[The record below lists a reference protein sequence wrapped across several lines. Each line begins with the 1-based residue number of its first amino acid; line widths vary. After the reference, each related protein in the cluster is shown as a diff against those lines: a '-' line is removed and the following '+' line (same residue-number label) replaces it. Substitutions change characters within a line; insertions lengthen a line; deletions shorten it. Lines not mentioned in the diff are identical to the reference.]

1 MITRAI
7 LTCLLSFLLCICP
20 VAYVQALPTLFN
32 SDRVAAPL
40 PEIDQ
45 LFMQS
50 RLDALSLAGACRQ
63 ERLAELP
70 HTTFRYLE
78 TSHEDGVLRLYVQ
91 ADVIRSKD
99 VLIVQET
106 ANGLTAWNNCN
117 QEMADQLLPVVAIMT
132 TFRYTNDSHGNQTR
146 QAVLA
151 SHSFLTSHEPS
162 MLMIRNDSLDSSA
175 TYQDFQVS
183 AKHPLFANAALVNNF
198 HNNLTDTLQKLIPG
212 DDEYFIQLYLSFTG
226 RFSQYIQ
233 DRDSQPVVP
242 RSFNPSVFYRIWSSR
257 DNFLDLGFG
266 HESNGQRIRSP
277 ESLQRAEAD
286 YLAEGEPA
294 FYARDSL
301 TRSWDYVGLGWQRN
315 WDNHWLSSFRLRHYL
330 NDGPLQGRPE
340 EYNTWEDD
348 GYRSR
353 PRAQYD
359 GINLALQYNFNTSRC
374 LLGSIHICLRNVKYS
389 HDTGY
394 STLFGNNTSTLE
406 LTTDFFGIPVQ
417 VWGKTGYNSNLVDYY
432 RHTTSWGLGLEL
444 FSR

>member
-1 MITRAI
+1 MHSRTI
-7 LTCLLSFLLCICP
+7 LSCLLSFLLSICP
-20 VAYVQALPTLFN
+20 VAYVQAEPILFN

-50 RLDALSLAGACRQ
+50 RLDALSMAGKCRQ
-63 ERLAELP
+63 ETLAELP
-70 HTTFRYLE
+70 RSTFRYLE
-78 TSHEDGVLRLYVQ
+78 TKQGDDVLRLYVQ
-91 ADVIRSKD
+91 PDVIRSKD
-99 VLIVQET
+99 LLIVQQNAE
-106 ANGLTAWNNCN
+106 GITAWNDCN
-117 QEMADQLLPVVAIMT
+117 QDVTDLLLPVVAIMS
-132 TFRYTNDSHGNQTR
+132 TFRYANDSQGNQTR

-183 AKHPLFANAALVNNF
+183 GKHPLFANVVPVNSF
-198 HNNLTDTLQKLIPG
+198 HGNIAETLEELIPG
-212 DDEYFIQLYLSFTG
+212 DDEYFIQLYVSFTG
-226 RFSQYIQ
+226 RFSQYIL

-257 DNFLDLGFG
+257 DTFLDLGFG

-301 TRSWDYVGLGWQRN
+301 TRSWDYLGLGWQRS
-315 WDNHWLSSFRLRHYL
+315 WDSHWLSSLRLRHYL
-330 NDGPLQGRPE
+330 TNGPLQGKPE
-340 EYNTWEDD
+340 EYNTWEDG

-359 GINLALQYNFNTSRC
+359 GISLALQYNFNTSRC
-374 LLGSIHICLRNVKYS
+374 LLGSIHICLRNLKYS

-394 STLFGNNTSTLE
+394 SGLFDNNTSTLE
-406 LTTDFFGIPVQ
+406 LTTDFFGLPVQ
-417 VWGKTGYNSNLVDYY
+417 LWGKTGYNSNLVDYY
-432 RHTTSWGLGLEL
+432 RHTSSWGLGLEL
-444 FSR
+444 FSP